1 MKKKIIIA
9 LVILAL
15 VGAGVVLVKKKR
27 QQLAETPAP
36 QALPVVVEAKTLQ
49 AGQVVLTQHAVADVQ
64 ALRDSVLASRL
75 SAYVTA
81 LPLFEGDKFK
91 KGALLVKLD
100 ASQAEADWQRAEA
113 NLAQV
118 RLQESTL
125 AADLAAAESTLKA
138 EQERTR
144 RSEALYKIQGVSL
157 EQLQLAEASLAAVR
171 ARHAAASAAM
181 KNYQALLQANSAAQ
195 VAARENLR
203 YATITAPFDGVV
215 SQRLAQPGD
224 LVTPGKPLLK
234 IIDSSAGNRLL
245 VNVPEHLRPVAL
257 KLGKQTLGEQTLALR
272 PWPEAG
278 AQGLR
283 RFEART
289 SEGGFLPGA
298 RIEAQVV
305 VFQAEGA
312 VFLPRQCLLG
322 DDGHTASVLR
332 IQGDKIVAQRVTLAA
347 SGEEGAAT
355 LDIGLA
361 LQQIACASPD
371 ILTRLAAGVPF
382 KLSTLSNTQR

>member
-1 MKKKIIIA
+1 MKKKIIA
-9 LVILAL
+9 VLVIFAL
-15 VGAGVVLVKKKR
+15 IGAGVALVKKKR
-27 QQLAETPAP
+27 QQLAEEPMP
-36 QALPVVVEAKTLQ
+36 QVLPVVVEAQMLQ
-49 AGQVVLTQHAVADVQ
+49 AGQVTLTQRAVADVQ
-64 ALRDSVLASRL
+64 PLRDSVLASRL

-81 LPLFEGDKFK
+81 LPLFEGDRFR

-118 RLQESTL
+118 RLQQGTL
-125 AADLAAAESTLKA
+125 AAELAAAESILKA

-144 RSEALYKIQGVSL
+144 RIESLYKIQGISL
-157 EQLQLAEASLAAVR
+157 EQVQLAEAALAAVR

-181 KNYQALLQANSAAQ
+181 GNYQALLQANSAAQ
-195 VAARENLR
+195 LAARENLR
-203 YATITAPFDGVV
+203 YATLNAPFDGVV
-215 SQRLAQPGD
+215 GQRLIQPGD

-234 IIDSSAGNRLL
+234 IIDSNAGNRLL
-245 VNVPEHLRPVAL
+245 VNVPEHLHPVAL
-257 KLGKQTLGEQTLALR
+257 RLGEQTLPLR

-289 SEGGFLPGA
+289 AEGGLLPGA

-305 VFQAEGA
+305 IFQSEGA

-322 DDGHTASVLR
+322 DDGHAATVLR
-332 IQGDKIVAQRVTLAA
+332 LKDDKVEPQRVVLAA
-347 SGEEGAAT
+347 SGDEGAAT
-355 LDIGLA
+355 LDISLA
-361 LQQIACASPD
+361 QQRIACASPD

-382 KLSTLSNTQR
+382 KLSTGQR

>member
-1 MKKKIIIA
+1 MKKKIVTVLI
-9 LVILAL
+9 ILAL

-27 QQLAETPAP
+27 QQLAETPPP
-36 QALPVVVEAKTLQ
+36 QALPVVVEAQVLQ
-49 AGQVVLTQHAVADVQ
+49 AGKVVLSQRAVADVQ
-64 ALRDSVLASRL
+64 PLRDSLLASRL

-81 LPLFEGDKFK
+81 LPLFEGDRFK

-113 NLAQV
+113 NLAQI

-125 AADLAAAESTLKA
+125 AAELAAAESTLKA

-144 RSEALYKIQGVSL
+144 RALSLYKIQGVSL
-157 EQLQLAEASLAAVR
+157 EQVQLAEAGLAAVR
-171 ARHAAASAAM
+171 ARHAAAGAAVQ
-181 KNYQALLQANSAAQ
+181 NYQALLKANNAAQ

-203 YATITAPFDGVV
+203 YATLTAPFDGVV
-215 SQRLAQPGD
+215 SQRLTQPGD

-234 IIDSSAGNRLL
+234 IIDSGAGNRLL
-245 VNVPEHLRPVAL
+245 VNVPEHLHPVAL
-257 KLGKQTLGEQTLALR
+257 KLGEQTLPLR

-305 VFQAEGA
+305 VFQSEQA
-312 VFLPRQCLLG
+312 VFLPRLCLLG
-322 DDGHTASVLR
+322 DDGHVATVLR
-332 IQGDKIVAQRVTLAA
+332 LKDDKIEPQRVTLAA

-355 LDIGLA
+355 LDTSLA
-361 LQQIACASPD
+361 QQRIACASPD

-382 KLSTLSNTQR
+382 KLSTGQR

>member
-1 MKKKIIIA
+1 MKKKIISV

-36 QALPVVVEAKTLQ
+36 QVLPVVVEAQTLQ
-49 AGQVVLTQHAVADVQ
+49 TAKVALTQRTVADVQ
-64 ALRDSVLASRL
+64 PLRDGVLASRL

-81 LPLFEGDKFK
+81 LPLFEGDKFR
-91 KGALLVKLD
+91 KGAVLVKLD

-125 AADLAAAESTLKA
+125 AAEWAAAESTLKA

-144 RSEALYKIQGVSL
+144 RVQALYKIQGVSL
-157 EQLQLAEASLAAVR
+157 EQMQLAEASLAAVR
-171 ARHAAASAAM
+171 ARHAAAAAAM
-181 KNYQALLQANSAAQ
+181 QNYQALLQANSAAQ

-203 YATITAPFDGVV
+203 YATLTAPFDGVV
-215 SQRLAQPGD
+215 SQRLVQPGD

-257 KLGKQTLGEQTLALR
+257 KLDAQTLPLR
-272 PWPEAG
+272 PWPEAS

-289 SEGGFLPGA
+289 GEGGLLPGA

-305 VFQAEGA
+305 IFQSEQA

-322 DDGHTASVLR
+322 DDGRTASVLR
-332 IQGDKIVAQRVTLAA
+332 LKGDRIETQRVTLAA

-355 LDIGLA
+355 LDAGLA
-361 LQQIACASPD
+361 QQRIACASPD

-382 KLSTLSNTQR
+382 KLSTGQR